1 VAARIHAAE
10 SERRGNRVDF
20 DRANSIGTGGERLV
34 AETLQR
40 LSLRYDF
47 RQLDNVVLK
56 VGKATSQIDHLVVDP
71 FGIVIIES
79 KVRNAAHIKGQD
91 GEKNWTACYP
101 GGKSKPFQNPLR
113 QNQWHD
119 TALRQVLKDAD
130 ITLEPDYIDTLVVFV
145 GADLSGLSLRDAERQ
160 RVLDV
165 GQLEA
170 YFAMRARKAEDR
182 PSIVAP
188 FVQDLL
194 VTIARADKSRDDPTM
209 AAHAAHRAGKRQPTV
224 GSSAEAA
231 AKRKALS
238 DLDRWKRAHPQE
250 AGSRSE
256 GSSSS
261 TYYIGLPAGLA
272 RLVVGILAI
281 ALLYLAVTSGAV
293 DQGLRLLSAFL
304 APASTASPS
313 ATSGVAAGPTLAV
326 AKQRLNELAP
336 DVYAAASDLDSPK
349 IASRTDGTAFTWHYL
364 SKPKPN
370 TAFVRTFTLVLGPDG
385 SMRSMGASK

>member
-1 VAARIHAAE
+1 M
-10 SERRGNRVDF
+10 DF
-20 DRANSIGTGGERLV
+20 DRANSIGAGGERIV

-40 LSLRYDF
+40 LSVRNDF

-56 VGKATSQIDHLVVDP
+56 VGKATSQIDHLVADQS
-71 FGIVIIES
+71 GIVIIES

-91 GEKNWTACYP
+91 SEKNWTACYP
-101 GGKSKPFQNPLR
+101 GGKNKSFPNPLH

-119 TALRQVLKDAD
+119 TALRQVLRDAG
-130 ITLEPDYIDTLVVFV
+130 ISLEPDYIDTLVVFV

-165 GQLEA
+165 GQLEE
-170 YFAMRARKAEDR
+170 YFAMRARKAVDR
-182 PSIVAP
+182 PPLMAP

-194 VTIARADKSRDDPTM
+194 VTIARADKSRDEPTM
-209 AAHAAHRAGKRQPTV
+209 AAHATHRAGKAQSAARPW
-224 GSSAEAA
+224 AEAA
-231 AKRKALS
+231 ARRKALS
-238 DLDRWKRAHPQE
+238 ELDRYGRTHPQE
-250 AGSRSE
+250 TSPQSR

-261 TYYIGLPAGLA
+261 TYYVGLPAGLV
-272 RLVVGILAI
+272 RLVVGILALG
-281 ALLYLAVTSGAV
+281 LLYLAVTSGAV
-293 DQGLRLLSAFL
+293 DQGLRLLSVFL
-304 APASTASPS
+304 TPASTMSPS
-313 ATSGVAAGPTLAV
+313 ATSGVAAGPTLTV

-370 TAFVRTFTLVLGPDG
+370 TASVRTFTLVLAPDG